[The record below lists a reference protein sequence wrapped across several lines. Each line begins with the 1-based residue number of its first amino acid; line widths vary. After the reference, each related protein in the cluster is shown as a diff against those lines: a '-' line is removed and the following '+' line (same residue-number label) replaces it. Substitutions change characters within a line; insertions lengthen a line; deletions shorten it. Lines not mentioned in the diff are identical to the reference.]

1 MRTRFSVRRCLGIL
15 FSIIVMFSVAG
26 CQRSGL
32 TITSECGENTEN
44 GQSFEECIT
53 TEEGTEATLTEEF
66 QKESEE
72 KSEPDEAPP
81 MKSEPDEAPPTP
93 SRESEE
99 EDISEAKEKIEIV
112 YELDPEQSFYYV
124 EMPLDGDIKKEGDQY
139 VIEGEMHY
147 AGEVVITW
155 QQKELLD
162 AGEAVLVI
170 MYQGNEVDRVVQY
183 NLGRE
188 YHGAD
193 KEDTFFAQYK
203 GTNSIGRFWLVKSPE
218 SDQFMSAAGI
228 ELSAE
233 PYNGVGYSLGYA
245 EAFPKAY
252 YEIILEREYRL
263 EVPADT
269 IIEPYYFLAY
279 TYSYSDREKYEEL
292 VKQTWT
298 VDRYCEEAII
308 PDRQRGHWLHIYEEN
323 GNVVKIVEPFTS

>member
-15 FSIIVMFSVAG
+15 FSIIVLFSVAG
-26 CQRSGL
+26 CQRRGL

-44 GQSFEECIT
+44 GQAFEECIT
-53 TEEGTEATLTEEF
+53 TEEGIEAILTEEF
-66 QKESEE
+66 QEESEE
-72 KSEPDEAPP
+72 E
-81 MKSEPDEAPPTP
+81 SEPDEAPPTP

-170 MYQGNEVDRVVQY
+170 MYQGNEVDRVAQY

-193 KEDTFFAQYK
+193 KDYTYFTLYR
-203 GTNSIGRFWLVKSPE
+203 GMNSIGRFRLEKSPE

-279 TYSYSDREKYEEL
+279 TYSYSDWEKYEEL

>member
-15 FSIIVMFSVAG
+15 FSIIVLFSVAG

-44 GQSFEECIT
+44 GQAFEECIT
-53 TEEGTEATLTEEF
+53 TEEGIEAILTEEF
-66 QKESEE
+66 QEE
-72 KSEPDEAPP
+72 
-81 MKSEPDEAPPTP
+81 SEPDEAPPTP

-170 MYQGNEVDRVVQY
+170 MYQGNEVDRVAQY

-193 KEDTFFAQYK
+193 KDYTYFTLYR
-203 GTNSIGRFWLVKSPE
+203 GMNSIGRFWLVKSPE

-298 VDRYCEEAII
+298 VDRYYEEAII
-308 PDRQRGHWLHIYEEN
+308 PDKQRGYWLHIYEEN
-323 GNVVKIVEPFTS
+323 GKVVKIVEPFTS